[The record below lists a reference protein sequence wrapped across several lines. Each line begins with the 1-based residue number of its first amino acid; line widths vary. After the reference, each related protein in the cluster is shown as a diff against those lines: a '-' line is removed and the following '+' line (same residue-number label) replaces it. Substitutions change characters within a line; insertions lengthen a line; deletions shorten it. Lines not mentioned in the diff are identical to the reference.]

1 MWANASQIQSRL
13 NIAIYC
19 DKLAKLLGGETHTV
33 NEPHSCCPN
42 TTTLRSGMDCGQG
55 DGISHVLLNEILL
68 GEEDQIVV
76 WCNICNIKC
85 ESVSRSSLPSHD
97 TILGSWCQ
105 VFLNINKVFH
115 NLHSYYI
122 NGKLSGFKKEH
133 SPQPQC
139 ITTFL

>member
-76 WCNICNIKC
+76 WCNICNIMC
-85 ESVSRSSLPSHD
+85 EKWTLHHSQTMTHGDQSSHD
-97 TILGSWCQ
+97 LLDGLLEFT
-105 VFLNINKVFH
+105 
-115 NLHSYYI
+115 
-122 NGKLSGFKKEH
+122 LSLL
-133 SPQPQC
+133 PQ
-139 ITTFL
+139 IFVTESN